1 MTHSTAE
8 ESRQLRW
15 HSFNICHRCVVAQ
28 NYDVWEAGSVSLRK

>member
-1 MTHSTAE
+1 MTHWTAE

-15 HSFNICHRCVVAQ
+15 RSFTICHRCVVVQ